1 MPVRQLIVLLVGFVL
16 LEELL
21 VLVVKAIM
29 AVVLV
34 VALVVTAVV
43 PPHLDLLISLADLA
57 KIPSLLTTT
66 SSPKSGEALVQVL
79 GRLEVGKGSSSSGV
93 HGHVRVF
100 VADAAADTNTT
111 NATAV
116 CAHVA
121 VPPVRNEEAGQVG
134 KGQKAE
140 DRTGQSTALPVPVLD
155 PVSAVRVAPRSA
167 ARSAS
172 RHPRHRHHPRHADT
186 DAPALLLLLRLR
198 EIIRREEAIC
208 ITEKEGS
215 DCRRSSY
222 YYARGMQQACS
233 HRG

>member
-57 KIPSLLTTT
+57 KTT

-121 VPPVRNEEAGQVG
+121 VPPVRNEEAGQAG

-155 PVSAVRVAPRSA
+155 PVSVVRVAPRSS

-172 RHPRHRHHPRHADT
+172 RHPRYRHHPRHADT

-198 EIIRREEAIC
+198 EISRREEAIC